1 MSGINVEYPSI
12 YLDITHC
19 PAELKVFPAVV
30 IEDSDLKI
38 GGQKNSNLGFILY
51 VVDGGADIMIS
62 RIRHSPP

>member
-19 PAELKVFPAVV
+19 PAELKVSLAVV

>member
-19 PAELKVFPAVV
+19 PAELKVSLAVV

-38 GGQKNSNLGFILY
+38 GGAKEQQSWIHTLCG
-51 VVDGGADIMIS
+51 
-62 RIRHSPP
+62 RRWC

>member
-19 PAELKVFPAVV
+19 PAELKVSPAVV
-30 IEDSDLKI
+30 FQDSDLKI
-38 GGQKNSNLGFILY
+38 GGKKNSNLGFILY
-51 VVDGGADIMIS
+51 VVDGGAYIIIS